1 MKHYI
6 TKSNFVRITKR
17 YSPEIHSDNTDVYSK
32 NIPFFSEVERKG
44 ILTIKQFLINSK
56 DGFIKF
62 VGSGFIE
69 DTKSYVYEESR
80 HAKYHTDCNCKG
92 LNSIYRDIEIPI
104 EIKYNEGSSIINQA
118 KVEEFRTWFKQ
129 TEISNLYYNDQQK
142 FINKLQLKFNLKNP
156 PKPVEIGK
164 GDYQELTNST
174 VCEVSNEIEKIL
186 KNVDSFYNQSEMYKK
201 ILVTSGFS
209 TKTFLVTSKR
219 FRDVEI
225 KNNNSGY
232 SDQNVRIVLTDFYNK
247 IKKPL
252 LNYLTN
258 YWILKLNAVLDF
270 NKTLLDQLEFEP
282 CKLCV
287 HEKPQ
292 YVEDVDVYDDDDL
305 PF

>member
-6 TKSNFVRITKR
+6 TKSNFVRITKK
-17 YSPEIHSDNTDVYSK
+17 YSPEIDTDNTDVYSK

-56 DGFIKF
+56 DGFVKF
-62 VGSGFIE
+62 VGSGYIE
-69 DTKSYVYEESR
+69 DTKSFVYEESR
-80 HAKYHTDCNCKG
+80 HAKYHSDCNCKG

-104 EIKYNEGSSIINQA
+104 EIKYKEGSSIINQA

-129 TEISNLYYNDQQK
+129 TEISNLYHNDQQK
-142 FINKLQLKFNLKNP
+142 FINRLQLKFNLKNS
-156 PKPVEIGK
+156 PKPVEIGNR
-164 GDYQELTNST
+164 DYQELTNST
-174 VCEVSNEIEKIL
+174 LCEVSNEIEKVL
-186 KNVDSFYNQSEMYKK
+186 NSVDSFYNQSEMYKK

-232 SDQNVRIVLTDFYNK
+232 SDENVRIVLTDFYNK

-252 LNYLTN
+252 LNHLTN

-282 CKLCV
+282 CKLCI

-292 YVEDVDVYDDDDL
+292 YVEDVDIYDYDDL